1 MKLVS
6 LQTTKTYSTWP
17 PVRQRTDFSGGGVK
31 KNTQPSAIIAALRSL
46 VLIQKELFLQ
56 MQSFSFARALCNFTL
71 NDTDLAKRRKYRRLN
86 VSIMIE
92 INKKKKVARQPQKI
106 QGHDGIYQGS
116 QRCHNPIDGATSG
129 VVSQPPTCSRHP
141 PRVSLQRP
149 AAVRDSWTH
158 VVIFSP
164 RERSGKAFCILELLF
179 DSLPDHSNKM
189 DKKN

>member
-1 MKLVS
+1 MIDSLLDYPCVTAQPRASLMRGAALTLPVTPFWITDDKPSAYRGICDSHLSSHVIGSVSQRQVYQSTCLSCVFFFFFLRAEGDAKTGCVPRVWTMKLVS

-86 VSIMIE
+86 VSIM
-92 INKKKKVARQPQKI
+92 
-106 QGHDGIYQGS
+106 
-116 QRCHNPIDGATSG
+116 
-129 VVSQPPTCSRHP
+129 
-141 PRVSLQRP
+141 
-149 AAVRDSWTH
+149 
-158 VVIFSP
+158 
-164 RERSGKAFCILELLF
+164 
-179 DSLPDHSNKM
+179 
-189 DKKN
+189 